1 MSWYAWLPLVLCT
14 VPLESRVIFIL
25 SWRAECSNPRFPAQG
40 CNDLGKKGRNLE
52 DWSSLV
58 SFVYRESS
66 TLNFYRNSIHWGMA
80 LLFVFESNPAGS
92 GKSPSR
98 LTEPQL
104 LRGNFQPGVSP
115 GSPLFTLELWHSYF
129 WVLLVC
135 PKKELWGPSFSS
147 GSGTHISEGLGAGPR
162 DRSVLCEGDMWGL
175 MASFNLDPSALY
187 RQEIH

>member
-14 VPLESRVIFIL
+14 VPLQSRVIFIL

-40 CNDLGKKGRNLE
+40 CSDLGKKGRNLE
-52 DWSSLV
+52 DWCSLV

-66 TLNFYRNSIHWGMA
+66 TLNFYCNSVRWGMA

-104 LRGNFQPGVSP
+104 LRGNFQPGEAP
-115 GSPLFTLELWHSYF
+115 GHLCLPWSSGTATSECYWSVPKRSCG
-129 WVLLVC
+129 VLLFLLVLAHTFQRVWELGQDTGVC
-135 PKKELWGPSFSS
+135 SVKE
-147 GSGTHISEGLGAGPR
+147 TCGA
-162 DRSVLCEGDMWGL
+162 SWLL
-175 MASFNLDPSALY
+175 L
-187 RQEIH
+187 I